1 MKKIIYPRKIIKG
14 IINLPGDK
22 SISHRAIILGAIANG
37 ETKIKNFLFSKTCMT
52 TLNCLKDLGAEIKI
66 NAGDILINGKGLFGL
81 KESKKILNAGT
92 SGTTLRLLL
101 GLLAAQKFKSR
112 ITCEGSLKNRPMERV
127 LLPLKEMGAKIKCDS
142 NNIFEIT
149 PSEIFGMKYK
159 MPVASAQVKSSI
171 LLASLYLK
179 DHEVEITEKKLTR
192 DHTENMINYFGGN
205 IIFNE
210 GKTKILSSS
219 GENLKGKEIIIP
231 GDISSA
237 AFFIVL
243 ALLIPDSHLILKNVL
258 VNPRRMGLIKILRQ
272 MGAKIFVKN
281 SYEIYDGE
289 LVADIEIF
297 YSKINGIEIS
307 GQTVVDMIDEIPV
320 FVVACLFANGISV
333 IKNAEELRVKESDR
347 IMSVVENFNRLGAN
361 VKECE
366 DGMIIENK
374 FDFKAVKNIGHK
386 DHRIAMSLVIL
397 FLVTGN
403 KLILEDA
410 ECIDD
415 SMPDF
420 FDYLETF
427 F

>member
-37 ETKIKNFLFSKTCMT
+37 ETKIKNFLFSKTCVT

-81 KESKKILNAGT
+81 KESEKILNAGT

-101 GLLAAQKFKSR
+101 GLL
-112 ITCEGSLKNRPMERV
+112 TCEGSLKNRPMERV

-210 GKTKILSSS
+210 DKTKILSSS

-281 SYEIYDGE
+281 SYEVYDGE

-307 GQTVVDMIDEIPV
+307 GQTVVDMIDEIPI

-361 VKECE
+361 IKECA

-403 KLILEDA
+403 KLVLEDA

-415 SMPDF
+415 SMPGF

>member
-1 MKKIIYPRKIIKG
+1 M
-14 IINLPGDK
+14 
-22 SISHRAIILGAIANG
+22 
-37 ETKIKNFLFSKTCMT
+37 
-52 TLNCLKDLGAEIKI
+52 
-66 NAGDILINGKGLFGL
+66 
-81 KESKKILNAGT
+81 
-92 SGTTLRLLL
+92 
-101 GLLAAQKFKSR
+101 
-112 ITCEGSLKNRPMERV
+112 
-127 LLPLKEMGAKIKCDS
+127 
-142 NNIFEIT
+142 
-149 PSEIFGMKYK
+149 
-159 MPVASAQVKSSI
+159 
-171 LLASLYLK
+171 
-179 DHEVEITEKKLTR
+179 
-192 DHTENMINYFGGN
+192 
-205 IIFNE
+205 
-210 GKTKILSSS
+210 SSS

-281 SYEIYDGE
+281 SCEIYDGE

-361 VKECE
+361 IKECE

-374 FDFKAVKNIGHK
+374 FDFKPVKNIRHK

-397 FLVTGN
+397 FLITGN
-403 KLILEDA
+403 KLVLEDA